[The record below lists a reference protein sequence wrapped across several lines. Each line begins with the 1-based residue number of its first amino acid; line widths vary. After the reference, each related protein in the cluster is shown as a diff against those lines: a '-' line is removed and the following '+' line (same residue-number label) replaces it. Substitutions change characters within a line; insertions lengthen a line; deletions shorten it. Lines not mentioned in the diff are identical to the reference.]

1 MYSRVNQWRTLR
13 PYRLSPMKKRT
24 RKSNRPQVERQV
36 SSTCHCCATKDAW
49 IENKVLQ
56 EQEYRG
62 EMHQIHVNV
71 LTCKHC
77 PAATTTHQQDEN
89 ALAELRHAHVLW
101 LKDYVA
107 GARKIFGLTV
117 RAFEAKMAISSSTI
131 SRISRGEKL
140 VDASTEKLLV
150 QTLSELL
157 TSHAYQTMASQPD
170 VIKNHVATW
179 SSKADIAEYEGIQ
192 LAPCG

>member
-1 MYSRVNQWRTLR
+1 
-13 PYRLSPMKKRT
+13 MKKRI

-36 SSTCHCCATKDAW
+36 SSTCHCCATEDAW
-49 IENKVLQ
+49 VENKVLQ

-62 EMHQIHVNV
+62 EMHQIQVNV

-77 PAATTTHQQDEN
+77 PAATTTHQQDEEN
-89 ALAELRHAHVLW
+89 LAELRHAHVLW

-107 GARKIFGLTV
+107 QARKILGLTV

-157 TSHAYQTMASQPD
+157 TRHAYQTMASQPD

-179 SSKADIAEYEGIQ
+179 PSIADMEKYKGKEMQ